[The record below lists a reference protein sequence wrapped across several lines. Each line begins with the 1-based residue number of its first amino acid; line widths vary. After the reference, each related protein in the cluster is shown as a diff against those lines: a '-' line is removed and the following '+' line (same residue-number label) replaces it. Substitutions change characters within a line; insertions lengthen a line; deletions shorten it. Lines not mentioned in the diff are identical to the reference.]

1 MHAWY
6 AIPMTERIT
15 ITLPDDLVAEL
26 DAIATGSGRSRSGV
40 IREASAKYVTE
51 HQTSEKAF
59 ARQAAGTET
68 LAYLTKLRSLPV
80 HDDRQTLDIL
90 RELRG
95 SLDVEGA

>member
-1 MHAWY
+1 
-6 AIPMTERIT
+6 MTERIT

-51 HQTSEKAF
+51 QRVETAAA
-59 ARQAAGTET
+59 ARRVAGLET
-68 LAYLTKLRSLPV
+68 LEYLEALRALPV
-80 HDDRQTLDIL
+80 ADDRQTLDIL

-95 SLDVEGA
+95 PLDDVRGGEST